1 MSKKAQKVAVW
12 IMLIVMVVGIVASYA
27 AMFITK

>member
-1 MSKKAQKVAVW
+1 MSKKVQKAAVW

>member
-1 MSKKAQKVAVW
+1 MSKKAQKAAVW
-12 IMLIVMVVGIVASYA
+12 IMLIVMVVGIVAAYA

>member
-1 MSKKAQKVAVW
+1 MSKKAQTAAVW

>member
-1 MSKKAQKVAVW
+1 MSKKAQKAALW

>member
-1 MSKKAQKVAVW
+1 MSKKAQKTAVW
-12 IMLIVMVVGIVASYA
+12 IMLIVMVVGIVASYV

>member
-1 MSKKAQKVAVW
+1 MSKKAQKAAVW

-27 AMFITK
+27 AMFIIK

>member
-1 MSKKAQKVAVW
+1 MSKKAQKAAVW
-12 IMLIVMVVGIVASYA
+12 IMLIVMIVGIVASYA

>member
-1 MSKKAQKVAVW
+1 MSKKAQKAAVW
-12 IMLIVMVVGIVASYA
+12 IMLIVMGVGIVASYA